1 MGIPGYY
8 SFPEDRQG
16 DGGSLLT
23 TVISLGL
30 KYGPTLFNLAFGG
43 EGGSSVPDKSTDKID
58 ELEIKVSQFVF
69 LTSLSSFI
77 CIFLFFCSFLFS
89 FSKHCFLL
97 FLVK

>member
-1 MGIPGYY
+1 MGIPGSY

-69 LTSLSSFI
+69 FFLPLFAFFSVFLSKT
-77 CIFLFFCSFLFS
+77 L
-89 FSKHCFLL
+89 FLL
-97 FLVK
+97 VK